1 MADHLAE
8 KMVPVSFGLALL
20 TFMLTG
26 KVNRA
31 LNMLV
36 IDFVCG
42 IKLSTATA
50 LYASIGKAAK
60 MGAVV
65 KGSNHIEEMAKL
77 KTVILDKTGTITEGA
92 PFVQRVISCEGY
104 DHEEVI
110 RLAATAEKNSS
121 HPIAD
126 AIVRQAKEW
135 NITIPVRDENAEVD
149 NIIGKGIRTSLQ
161 GKQVVVGSLRFMKE
175 LKIKYR
181 SLCSET
187 RKRRKR
193 HLCRV

>member
-1 MADHLAE
+1 
-8 KMVPVSFGLALL
+8 MVPVSFGLALF

-60 MGAVV
+60 MGAIV

-77 KTVILDKTGTITEGA
+77 KTVILDKTGTITEGT
-92 PFVQRVISCEGY
+92 PFVQRVIAVK
-104 DHEEVI
+104 DMI
-110 RLAATAEKNSS
+110 
-121 HPIAD
+121 
-126 AIVRQAKEW
+126 
-135 NITIPVRDENAEVD
+135 
-149 NIIGKGIRTSLQ
+149 
-161 GKQVVVGSLRFMKE
+161 MK
-175 LKIKYR
+175 K
-181 SLCSET
+181 SFD
-187 RKRRKR
+187 
-193 HLCRV
+193 